1 MEKNV
6 YFRLA
11 EHLDNLP
18 GGFPST
24 ESGVEQRILRRL
36 FTSEEAE
43 MATFLTL
50 IPETPRVV
58 AKRAGISRQEA
69 AKRLESMAKRG
80 LILRE
85 EPEKGPFRYL
95 AAQYVIGIW
104 EFHVNDL
111 DEALIHNMKEY
122 APTLSK
128 ESMKIPQ
135 LRVIPVARSLTPQH
149 KVLPHEMAEELARS
163 QKKFSVG
170 PCICRREHS
179 LIGKGCKK
187 PEETCL
193 GFGLAADFKIRN
205 GIGRKIDLEETLDI
219 LKKADENGLVL
230 QPSNNKDALWICCC
244 CGCCC
249 QVLKAFKRHP
259 KPNTLAA
266 TPFVAHINPETCES
280 CGTCVERCQM
290 EALKIDNGSISMNQ
304 DRCIGCGLCVST
316 CPTDSIALVRKPDRD
331 QPQVYKDLVAMSIQQ
346 GKSRG
351 KLTIGG
357 LIKMAVKSKVDRITT
372 MG

>member
-6 YFRLA
+6 YLRLA
-11 EHLDNLP
+11 EHLNNLP

-24 ESGVEQRILRRL
+24 ASGVEQRILRRL
-36 FTSEEAE
+36 FTPEEAE
-43 MATFLTL
+43 LATFLTL
-50 IPETPRVV
+50 ISEEPRVV
-58 AKRAGISRQEA
+58 ARRAGISKQEA
-69 AKRLESMAKRG
+69 AIRLEAMAKRG

-95 AAQYVIGIW
+95 AAQYVVGIW

-111 DEALIHNMKEY
+111 DEELIHDMKEY
-122 APTLSK
+122 EPTLSK
-128 ESMKIPQ
+128 ESMKVPQ
-135 LRVIPVARSLTPQH
+135 LRVIPVAGGLTSQH
-149 KVLPHEMAEELARS
+149 KILPHEMAGELARS

-170 PCICRREHS
+170 PCICRRENT
-179 LIGKGCKK
+179 LVGQGCGK
-187 PEETCL
+187 PEETCI

-205 GIGRKIDLEETLDI
+205 GIGRKIDLQETLDI
-219 LKKADENGLVL
+219 LKQADENGLVL
-230 QPSNNKDALWICCC
+230 QPSNNKEALWICCC

-249 QVLKAFKRHP
+249 QVLKTFKRHP

-266 TPFVAHINPETCES
+266 TPYFAEIKPETCEN

-290 EALKIDNGSISMNQ
+290 EALEMDNGFVFLNQ

-331 QPQVYKDLVAMSIQQ
+331 QPQVYKDLVAMTIQH

-351 KLTIGG
+351 KLTTGG
-357 LIKMAVKSKVDRITT
+357 LIKMAVKSKVDRILAR
-372 MG
+372 G